1 MSYDTNIGGLICVQK
16 GNSYAMNLKTKTL
29 EVLTGISNLHLIE
42 IKDSGKQIY
51 TSRQRK
57 STKYLMTSL
66 LIGSFSDGQ
75 GDNLVIIF
83 VTVQVAT
90 PVPTRN
96 GAGFRIPRTESGT
109 RKQDINNWKLTIEN
123 WQLELVPWCPWPRP
137 GMQCLAILYN
147 INRYYRNCNIC

>member
-1 MSYDTNIGGLICVQK
+1 
-16 GNSYAMNLKTKTL
+16 MNLKTKTL
-29 EVLTGISNLHLIE
+29 EVLTGISNPHLIE

-51 TSRQRK
+51 TSRHRK
-57 STKYLMTSL
+57 STKYLMSSL

-96 GAGFRIPRTESGT
+96 GAG
-109 RKQDINNWKLTIEN
+109 QDTNN
-123 WQLELVPWCPWPRP
+123 
-137 GMQCLAILYN
+137 
-147 INRYYRNCNIC
+147 